1 MTKQDERK
9 QRTRAFDCLDEATAE
24 LRRFKDA
31 LDRLP
36 DAPRTEILG
45 LMPGHP
51 DFESLIALFDRALEA
66 ERKQQL
72 N

>member
-9 QRTRAFDCLDEATAE
+9 QRTRALDCLDEASAK
-24 LRRFKDA
+24 LRRFKNA

-36 DAPRTEILG
+36 DAPRTAILG

-51 DFESLIALFDRALEA
+51 DFESLIALFDRALEEA
-66 ERKQQL
+66 TDH
-72 N
+72 